1 MMTSPDPRLSLSWR
15 QRMFFALMLIHT
27 TTTAFAFSTK
37 VSFHAFGAV
46 DKRKH
51 TKAGPLHG
59 ESNGGGAAP
68 LDKRAYNDDA
78 LYNFHML
85 TQAWKIGHYSA
96 LDSYVNTDSLWN
108 SAWHDSF
115 VRNGL
120 SDFVP
125 PLTDALNVLVVG
137 NRYRGPTTTGE
148 EGAVVALG
156 VEDDGLTTG
165 ITGGDVSASSD
176 GGTAAAPLSVVST
189 KDAEEAGSATD
200 EVTPLQQ
207 PSQDSSCSFLSAVF
221 DDTTGD
227 NSSGDDDGSGGDSGS
242 SALDFASY
250 DCIMDQGLI
259 ADLCANHNDGKENR
273 EDMARLLYQ
282 ATRRISDG
290 GIYVANTPP
299 LSTRTQEYLKELGL
313 MFGLQWVFH
322 LDGISDEDS
331 CVSVARKY
339 FKDELPPGWQSFWE
353 RGLDD
358 K

>member
-1 MMTSPDPRLSLSWR
+1 
-15 QRMFFALMLIHT
+15 MFFALIHIMT
-27 TTTAFAFSTK
+27 TTTVAFSTT
-37 VSFHAFGAV
+37 VSLHGLGACA
-46 DKRKH
+46 KRKH
-51 TKAGPLHG
+51 IKAGPLHG
-59 ESNGGGAAP
+59 ESNGSAP
-68 LDKRAYNDDA
+68 LNKKAYNDDA

-96 LDSYVNTDSLWN
+96 MDTYVNTDSLWN

-137 NRYRGPTTTGE
+137 NRYRGPTTTRE
-148 EGAVVALG
+148 EGAVVVLD

-165 ITGGDVSASSD
+165 ITSGNVTASGGS
-176 GGTAAAPLSVVST
+176 GTTAAPLAVAST
-189 KDAEEAGSATD
+189 KDAEGASATD
-200 EVTPLQQ
+200 ESTSLQK
-207 PSQDSSCSFLSAVF
+207 PSQDSSCSFLAAVF
-221 DDTTGD
+221 DGTTD
-227 NSSGDDDGSGGDSGS
+227 DESSGDDVGSGGDSGS
-242 SALDFASY
+242 SALDFAPY

-259 ADLCANHNDGKENR
+259 ADLCANHNNGKENK

-299 LSTRTQEYLKELGL
+299 LSSRTREYLKELGL
-313 MFGLQWVFH
+313 LLGLQWEFH

-331 CVSVARKY
+331 SVSVARKY